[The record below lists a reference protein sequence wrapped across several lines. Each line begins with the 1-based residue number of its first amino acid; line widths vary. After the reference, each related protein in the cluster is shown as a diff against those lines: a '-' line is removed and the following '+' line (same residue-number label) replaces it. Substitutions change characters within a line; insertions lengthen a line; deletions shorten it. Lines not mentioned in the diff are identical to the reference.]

1 MAILNSIRNNFLKTE
16 LSRKRIS
23 HTVVQTT
30 YPRHI
35 YNLCNYTLFPK
46 QCQQNG
52 LYPPPAVGPFLL
64 NCYVLCFQ
72 NHIIFQKLSDR
83 YCFVNGLNL
92 ILVDQKNFFQA
103 AIFISR
109 ILLVFTYMEF
119 TTRLTTYTVFFRQT
133 VSNIDF
139 CKKISSNTKIKHI
152 YRALFP
158 KIYSFPESRNQILFP
173 AFRNAF

>member
-52 LYPPPAVGPFLL
+52 LYPPPAVSLFLL

>member
-52 LYPPPAVGPFLL
+52 LYPPPAVSLFLS

-72 NHIIFQKLSDR
+72 NHIIHVRF
-83 YCFVNGLNL
+83 
-92 ILVDQKNFFQA
+92 
-103 AIFISR
+103 
-109 ILLVFTYMEF
+109 LL
-119 TTRLTTYTVFFRQT
+119 LTPLFHFFRCFQPCF
-133 VSNIDF
+133 I
-139 CKKISSNTKIKHI
+139 IS
-152 YRALFP
+152 YRRFLTSIRLPEPALLWTQKQQP
-158 KIYSFPESRNQILFP
+158 PLF
-173 AFRNAF
+173 

>member
-52 LYPPPAVGPFLL
+52 LYPPPAVSLFLL

-158 KIYSFPESRNQILFP
+158 KIYSLPESRNQILFP

>member
-52 LYPPPAVGPFLL
+52 LYPPPAVSPFLL

>member
-52 LYPPPAVGPFLL
+52 LYPPPAVSLFLL

-109 ILLVFTYMEF
+109 ILLVFTYSLLHAWRHIRSSF
-119 TTRLTTYTVFFRQT
+119 AKRY
-133 VSNIDF
+133 NIDF

-158 KIYSFPESRNQILFP
+158 KIYSLPESRNQILFP
-173 AFRNAF
+173 AFRNAFWL